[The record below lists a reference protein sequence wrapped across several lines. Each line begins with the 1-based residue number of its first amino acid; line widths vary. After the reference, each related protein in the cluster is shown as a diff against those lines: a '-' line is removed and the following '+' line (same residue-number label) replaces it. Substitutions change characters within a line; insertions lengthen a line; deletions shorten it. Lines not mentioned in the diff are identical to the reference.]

1 MRKSLQLE
9 ESYKS
14 LINVLHEQVRLETES
29 ACYSAGAVVPET
41 QFLTF
46 MRGSHRLSML
56 VITGTFLVPMVV
68 VMPAAVGKM
77 MQPLRVSTAR
87 TGISQVIRRNI
98 SKILMV
104 TPS

>member
-1 MRKSLQLE
+1 
-9 ESYKS
+9 
-14 LINVLHEQVRLETES
+14 
-29 ACYSAGAVVPET
+29 
-41 QFLTF
+41 
-46 MRGSHRLSML
+46 ML

-68 VMPAAVGKM
+68 VMPAAVGEM
-77 MQPLRVSTAR
+77 MQPLKVSTAR